1 MTVINVQEYKQQME
15 LDKQFQKMDISLSQ
29 DRIMKFFKILICEP
43 IINQELFK
51 DMEEFVSFQIFYQI
65 IVENEE
71 KYKPII
77 KSIQDYI
84 LSEDE

>member
-15 LDKQFQKMDISLSQ
+15 LDKQFEKMDVSLSQ

>member
-15 LDKQFQKMDISLSQ
+15 LDKQFEKMDISLSQ

>member
-15 LDKQFQKMDISLSQ
+15 LDKQFEKMDVSLSQ
-29 DRIMKFFKILICEP
+29 ERIMKFFKILICEP
-43 IINQELFK
+43 TINQELFK
-51 DMEEFVSFQIFYQI
+51 DIEEFVSFQIFYQI

>member
-51 DMEEFVSFQIFYQI
+51 DMEEYVSFQIFYQI

-71 KYKPII
+71 KYKPIL

>member
-15 LDKQFQKMDISLSQ
+15 LDKQFEKMDISLSQ

-51 DMEEFVSFQIFYQI
+51 DMEEYVSFQIFYQI